1 MKYILFLFGKSDNQE
16 VFVDKIA
23 KFLSLSMKSD
33 SVRFYFG
40 ESAAVF
46 TFDTDLNLKNVT
58 SNLDELFNKPEIIY
72 FLLPYRTDNLSVKLD
87 SITQTHLFGTD
98 DDIITDNEFLK
109 IIKDRIEKN
118 LIFDEEEYEEDDLC
132 LTNKVKEPLLD
143 DILDK
148 ISHSG
153 LSSLSEYEKKLLNEY
168 SK

>member
-1 MKYILFLFGKSDNQE
+1 MKYILFLFGKSDDQE

-118 LIFDEEEYEEDDLC
+118 LIFDEEEYEDDDLC

-148 ISHSG
+148 ISYSG

>member
-1 MKYILFLFGKSDNQE
+1 
-16 VFVDKIA
+16 
-23 KFLSLSMKSD
+23 
-33 SVRFYFG
+33 
-40 ESAAVF
+40 
-46 TFDTDLNLKNVT
+46 
-58 SNLDELFNKPEIIY
+58 
-72 FLLPYRTDNLSVKLD
+72 LSVKLD

-118 LIFDEEEYEEDDLC
+118 LIFDEEEYEDDDLC

-148 ISHSG
+148 ISYSG

>member
-148 ISHSG
+148 ISYSG